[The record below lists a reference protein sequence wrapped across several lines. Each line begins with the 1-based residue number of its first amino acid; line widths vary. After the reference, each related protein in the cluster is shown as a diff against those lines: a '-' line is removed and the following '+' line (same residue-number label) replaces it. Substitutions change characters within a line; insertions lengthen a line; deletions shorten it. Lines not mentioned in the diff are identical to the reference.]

1 MLTNCDFGWRRL
13 FNAAIK
19 SSISLRAAEAPLF
32 HAVVSGSLLLVL
44 FCPSARAQTNCDEG
58 NGLVDFTPPK
68 TLTPQQ
74 VIDKFAVNEAKVK
87 QARTHYTYT
96 QDVLV
101 QTLTGKS
108 VDGEFH
114 EVTTV
119 SYDEKGKRVE
129 NVTYAEQ
136 STLRRAALTQE
147 DMDDIRVFMPFVLT
161 TEDLLQYNLIY
172 GGQQHVDDLDTY
184 MFHVEPKKEDKR
196 YFRGRIWVDGQDFQI
211 VKVCGKSGPE
221 KVQVKKHQQ
230 PDLRPTFVTY
240 RQQVDGSYWFPAYT
254 RSDETLQFRTGTV
267 HLREIV
273 KYANYKKATGG
284 SAAKP

>member
-1 MLTNCDFGWRRL
+1 MLAGQRRRAIVSVKARRPFLQTARIAMFIFL
-13 FNAAIK
+13 FSFSL
-19 SSISLRAAEAPLF
+19 SSLF
-32 HAVVSGSLLLVL
+32 TA
-44 FCPSARAQTNCDEG
+44 SAGAQTDCEVG

-68 TLTPQQ
+68 TMTPQQ
-74 VIDKFAVNEAKVK
+74 VIEKFAAAEAKVK
-87 QARTHYTYT
+87 EARLHYTYS

-101 QTLTGKS
+101 QTLAGKS

-119 SYDEKGKRVE
+119 AYDGKGKRLE

-136 STLRRAALTQE
+136 STLRRAQLTQE

-161 TEDLLQYNLIY
+161 TEDLPQYNLIY
-172 GGQQHVDDLDTY
+172 GGQQHVDDLETY
-184 MFHVEPKKEDKR
+184 MFHVEPKEEKKRR
-196 YFRGRIWVDGQDFQI
+196 YFQGRIWVDSQDFQI

-240 RQQVDGSYWFPAYT
+240 RQQVDGRYWFPAYT
-254 RSDETLQFRTGTV
+254 RSDDTLQFRAGPI

-273 KYANYKKATGG
+273 KYTNYKKVEATAG
-284 SAAKP
+284 SEAKP